1 MQASSTF
8 ASRFKKSAQDRVG
21 VEIFLTRSRRQ
32 QFFRRVFDFKPH
44 IASTQQPQRS
54 LGKPLFHKHF
64 SAYCD
69 IGMGS
74 LDASTPCG

>member
-44 IASTQQPQRS
+44 IASTQQPQRA